1 MCRRKVWS
9 VVAILLVFGS
19 MIFFAGSPDQ
29 MNCQV
34 TIRVNGKKISSYDNL
49 KVKVYKE
56 GKLQKVTVASDK
68 KQVKI
73 NWEPDIDKYFL
84 KLQMSLKDEIGNVPD
99 MNAVMDYDHFPDG
112 TSTVAKWDINYV
124 QEHGKWIVQ
133 HTCKMKMGDKKEITD
148 TYKFKPDEKQFL
160 YYGV

>member
-1 MCRRKVWS
+1 MYRRRIWS
-9 VVAILLVFGS
+9 VVAILLVLGS

-84 KLQMSLKDEIGNVPD
+84 KLQMSLKD
-99 MNAVMDYDHFPDG
+99 
-112 TSTVAKWDINYV
+112 
-124 QEHGKWIVQ
+124 
-133 HTCKMKMGDKKEITD
+133 
-148 TYKFKPDEKQFL
+148 
-160 YYGV
+160 